1 MMKNIDLKVLALG
14 TVSIVLILL
23 VIGAII
29 RTIRTGEGL
38 DTGTASAAFALLGAM
53 VAGSIGS
60 VAATGNAIKEN
71 NRKNLEEDDDDYTM
85 YEDPL

>member
-1 MMKNIDLKVLALG
+1 MKNVDLKVLALG

-23 VIGAII
+23 TIGAII
-29 RTIRTGEGL
+29 RAVRTGEGL

-60 VAATGNAIKEN
+60 VAATGNAIKE
-71 NRKNLEEDDDDYTM
+71 KEEEPTDIDPEDY
-85 YEDPL
+85 

>member
-1 MMKNIDLKVLALG
+1 MKNIDLKVLALG

-23 VIGAII
+23 TIGAII
-29 RTIRTGEGL
+29 RAVRTGEGL

-60 VAATGNAIKEN
+60 AAAANNAIKDKKE
-71 NRKNLEEDDDDYTM
+71 KDYEEDDDYN

>member
-1 MMKNIDLKVLALG
+1 MKNVDLKVLALG

-23 VIGAII
+23 TIGAII
-29 RTIRTGEGL
+29 RAVRTGEGL

-60 VAATGNAIKEN
+60 VAATNSAIKEN
-71 NRKNLEEDDDDYTM
+71 TEEPEDVDPSDY
-85 YEDPL
+85 

>member
-1 MMKNIDLKVLALG
+1 MKNVDLKVLALG

-23 VIGAII
+23 TVGAII
-29 RTIRTGEGL
+29 RTVRTGEGL

-60 VAATGNAIKEN
+60 VAATNNAIKEN
-71 NRKNLEEDDDDYTM
+71 KEEPTDIDPEDY
-85 YEDPL
+85 

>member
-1 MMKNIDLKVLALG
+1 MKNIDLKVLALG

-23 VIGAII
+23 TIGAII
-29 RTIRTGEGL
+29 RAVRTGEGL

-60 VAATGNAIKEN
+60 VAATNNAIKEN
-71 NRKNLEEDDDDYTM
+71 KEEPTDIDPEDY
-85 YEDPL
+85 

>member
-1 MMKNIDLKVLALG
+1 MKNVDLKVLALG

-53 VAGSIGS
+53 VAGSIGT
-60 VAATGNAIKEN
+60 VAATNNVIK
-71 NRKNLEEDDDDYTM
+71 KKEEEEYEEVDPEDY
-85 YEDPL
+85 

>member
-1 MMKNIDLKVLALG
+1 MKNVDLKVLALG

-23 VIGAII
+23 TIGAII
-29 RTIRTGEGL
+29 RAVRTGEGL

-60 VAATGNAIKEN
+60 VAATNSAIKEN
-71 NRKNLEEDDDDYTM
+71 KEEPTDTDQEDY
-85 YEDPL
+85 

>member
-1 MMKNIDLKVLALG
+1 MKNIDLKVLALG

-23 VIGAII
+23 TIGAII
-29 RTIRTGEGL
+29 RAVRTGEGL

-60 VAATGNAIKEN
+60 VAATEKAIK
-71 NRKNLEEDDDDYTM
+71 KEEEPTDIDPEDY
-85 YEDPL
+85 

>member
-1 MMKNIDLKVLALG
+1 MKNVDLKVLALG
-14 TVSIVLILL
+14 TVSAVLILL

-53 VAGSIGS
+53 VAGSIGT
-60 VAATGNAIKEN
+60 VAATSNAIKD
-71 NRKNLEEDDDDYTM
+71 KEED
-85 YEDPL
+85 EVE

>member
-1 MMKNIDLKVLALG
+1 MKNVDLKVLALG

-23 VIGAII
+23 TIGAII
-29 RTIRTGEGL
+29 RTVRTGEGL

-60 VAATGNAIKEN
+60 VAATNNAIKED
-71 NRKNLEEDDDDYTM
+71 KEEPTDIDPEDY
-85 YEDPL
+85 

>member
-1 MMKNIDLKVLALG
+1 MKNVDLKVLALG
-14 TVSIVLILL
+14 TVSVVLILL

-53 VAGSIGS
+53 VAGSIGT
-60 VAATGNAIKEN
+60 VAATSNAIKD
-71 NRKNLEEDDDDYTM
+71 KEED
-85 YEDPL
+85 EVE